1 MYEFRCTGDSVR
13 FNANGT
19 TVYDN
24 SNTSRSFF
32 VLTTQKY
39 FKFHYIDQN
48 GVYYYYQFI

>member
-24 SNTSRSFF
+24 LNVSRSTI
-32 VLTTQKY
+32 VTTSQKY
-39 FKFHYIDQN
+39 FKFHYIDRN